1 MENDSE
7 HIGNFIRTEIFP
19 PGMTVT
25 AAAKLLKIGRPRLS
39 MVLNGR
45 AKLSSGL
52 AKRMEAAFGFPAED
66 LMNRQSFRKEEDVK
80 RNDAASVP
88 VGSYVP
94 PFLQVRASQIEK
106 WASGIEA
113 RARLAV
119 LLRTLVN
126 STGSGLKKVDF
137 PGNDDAERK
146 GWDGFVKA
154 DKARP
159 WVPEGTSCWEF
170 GCDKNVKRKADG
182 DFVKRTRDFPP
193 GEREN
198 VTFVFVTPRR
208 WAGKN
213 DWEEKRRAEKQWKDV
228 RVFDASDLE
237 QWMEQSIPAQ
247 AWFADETGVPN
258 EGVLSL
264 EACWN
269 EWEADCEPALAPALF
284 DQALNEHKNKV
295 LNWLAGEA
303 DAPLTI
309 SADSSVEALAFL
321 RVLFSVDESTLR
333 ENGDKVVVFRE
344 SGVVPKIV
352 APGSDMIAVST
363 SREIESELASRGRS
377 VRTILVYP
385 RKIPYAAEPDIDL
398 KPLNPFAFDSALE
411 KMRCTRDEI
420 DRYRRESGFSLTVLR
435 RRLSKRRAVRT
446 PDWAGDEKYRR
457 SLIAAML
464 AGTWDTANPVDRIL
478 VSELA
483 GGDPYEE
490 TERKILDLQ
499 TLDDSPVWFA
509 GTHLGVK
516 SKIDILFAVSG
527 SVAQSDV
534 DRFFEVAEIIIT
546 EDNPALGLPD
556 DKRWMAN
563 LYGKSREVSDM
574 LRRSVMDSF
583 VLLAVCGREL
593 FRDRNGFDIEARVRK
608 MVKKWFRPG
617 DGRALESRKDAL
629 PAYAEADP
637 DAFLSII
644 EKDLEGDE
652 PGILGLFRPVEA
664 PPFIAPSPPR
674 VELLWAL
681 ESLAWSGDHLPRVA
695 TILARLAEKE
705 TGDNWG
711 NSSMKSLRTIFQS
724 RAPQTSTSVD
734 GQISVFN
741 RLLDDFPDIG
751 WILCLDQFAAG
762 AWWGEFSYRPRWRT
776 DGHGHGWGAWDDK
789 RAKFVLNAVEKAIRW
804 PSHTEETLAD
814 LVANFEN
821 IPIELWPRVWQRIED
836 WCVREN
842 PADGAKARLRET
854 IRVSGCLSLMSLM
867 SGEVAERG
875 RKVRDM
881 LEPSDI
887 VIRHEWLFLSSVFQ
901 IAKGEVEAS
910 GLEFSEYLSKSEE
923 ETEKSRISAL
933 REIYSRRGVS
943 GLIDLAQRGEGQTV
957 VGSLAL
963 RIPGFDE
970 SEVKTLIW
978 SALEEV
984 AGDNRR
990 RMENLIG
997 GVLGG
1002 LEETR
1007 RENMLREFLEAGPGE
1022 TFLKILSLAP
1032 FRRETWNFLDELPD
1046 EQKLRYWKEVDP
1058 GWGPD
1063 DPVDLNEVA
1072 GKLTEAGRP
1081 LSAVALVRYRL
1092 EELEPRC
1099 VLLLL
1104 EAIARGQGEKRRQDH
1119 PPDEFFVENAFKRL
1133 DGEKEIPR
1141 DRIADLEFEFV
1152 GLLKRSDRGVL
1163 NLERRVGD
1171 DPGIFAE
1178 IVSLAYPREDSEESA
1193 SESSVSNDERERKAY
1208 LARVLLDALR
1218 RIPGQDASDEADKT
1232 KRLIGWIR
1240 KARAQCESRGRL
1252 RICDDRI
1259 GTLLSKSPP
1268 GEDGIWPCESVR
1280 EALEKFYSEEVGI
1293 GFHVGC
1299 CNARSSHVGSFS
1311 GDQEREI
1318 ESEYRE
1324 WADKTKY
1331 SHQRTSR
1338 ILRKLADDYRRMG
1351 KHYDDFAETIY
1362 RRESYS

>member
-1 MENDSE
+1 MENDPG
-7 HIGNFIRTEIFP
+7 HIGDFIRTEIFP

-45 AKLSSGL
+45 AKLSSDL

-66 LMNRQSFRKEEDVK
+66 FMNRQSFRKEEDVK

-126 STGSGLKKVDF
+126 STGSGLTKVDF
-137 PGNDDAERK
+137 PGNDDSQRK
-146 GWDGFVKA
+146 GWDGFVEA
-154 DKARP
+154 RQARP
-159 WVPEGTSCWEF
+159 WVPEGTSGWEF

-182 DFVKRTRDFPP
+182 DFGKRTGDFSS
-193 GEREN
+193 EKREN
-198 VTFVFVTPRR
+198 VTFVFATPRL

-247 AWFADETGVPN
+247 VWFAKKTGIPS

-284 DQALNEHKNKV
+284 DQALEEYKSKV

-321 RVLFSVDESTLR
+321 HVLFSEDEPTLR
-333 ENGDKVVVFRE
+333 KNGDKVVVFRE

-352 APGSDMIAVST
+352 TPGSDMIAVST
-363 SREIESELASRGRS
+363 SLEIASELASRGRS

-385 RKIPYAAEPDIDL
+385 RKVPHVKPDIDL
-398 KPLNPFAFDSALE
+398 KPLNPVAFSTALE
-411 KMRCTRDEI
+411 KMGCSRDKI

-435 RRLSKRRAVRT
+435 RRLSAVQT
-446 PDWAGDEKYRR
+446 PDWAGDEKHTR
-457 SLIAAML
+457 SLIAAMF
-464 AGTWDTANPVDRIL
+464 AGTWDVTSEKDKEL

-483 GGDPYEE
+483 GGHPHEE
-490 TERKILDLQ
+490 IEREIRGLLP
-499 TLDDSPVWFA
+499 LDDSPVMSF

-516 SKIDILFAVSG
+516 SKIDALFVVAG
-527 SVAQSDV
+527 SVTGPDIE
-534 DRFFEVAEIIIT
+534 RFFKVAEKVIT
-546 EDNPALGLPD
+546 EDNPALDLPD
-556 DKRWMAN
+556 DERCMAN
-563 LYGKSREVSDM
+563 LYKKSREVSDM
-574 LRRSVMDSF
+574 LRRSVIDSF
-583 VLLAVCGREL
+583 VLLAVYGGEL
-593 FRDRNGFDIEARVRK
+593 FGDFGIEARVRK
-608 MVKKWFRPG
+608 TVKESFRPD

-637 DAFLSII
+637 DAFLSVI
-644 EKDLEGDE
+644 EEDLESGE

-664 PPFIAPSPPR
+664 SPLIAPSPPR

-681 ESLAWSGDHLPRVA
+681 ESLAWSGEHLPRVA
-695 TILARLAEKE
+695 TILAKLAEKE

-711 NSSMKSLRTIFQS
+711 NSSMKSLRSIFQS
-724 RAPQTSTSVD
+724 EAPQTSASVD
-734 GQISVFN
+734 GRISVFN

-762 AWWGEFSYRPRWRT
+762 AWWGDSYRPRWRT
-776 DGHGHGWGAWDDK
+776 DGHGHGWGAWDDE

-821 IPIELWPRVWQRIED
+821 VPIELWPRVWRRVED

-943 GLIDLAQRGEGQTV
+943 GLIDLARRGEGQTV

-990 RMENLIG
+990 QMENLIG

-1022 TFLKILSLAP
+1022 TFLKILPLAP

-1119 PPDEFFVENAFKRL
+1119 TPDEFFVENAFKRL

-1208 LARVLLDALR
+1208 LARVLLGALR

-1232 KRLIGWIR
+1232 KRLIGWIH

-1268 GEDGIWPCESVR
+1268 GEDEIWPCESVR
-1280 EALEKFYSEEVGI
+1280 EALEKFYSEEVGM